1 MPPCRCELAV
11 AAGGGRFQVS
21 VPTAQRW
28 AARYR
33 QPGEAGM
40 VDRPCRPVASPR
52 WTPQRVERRMIKLR
66 WLRRWGPGRI
76 GHHLGLPPS
85 TVHKVLSRYRMARLD
100 GPDRATG
107 RSVRRYEHAAP
118 GDLVHVDV
126 KKLGRIP
133 DGGGH
138 KMLGRAAGQRNTRRG
153 KIGYW
158 YLHNAV
164 DDHSRLAYAEICP
177 DERKETAAAFWGRA
191 QAFFAGH
198 GVTVRR
204 VLTDNASCY
213 RSWLFADALG
223 ERRSPADPAVP
234 APNQRQGRTVQ
245 PHPARRMGLRPAL
258 PVRSRPRRRPP
269 RLAASLQS
277 PPSPHL
283 TRRQA
288 ADQQDRRH
296 QPLWA
301 EHDEVHSGD
310 DHAVLVLHGAVCER
324 EVPAVGITE
333 PQHGQPCDCQI
344 KRHEHERSS
353 ASVANLPDTPPAHK
367 IKV

>member
-1 MPPCRCELAV
+1 MSHANAPLTPTGRLRLARCVVDDGWPLRR
-11 AAGGGRFQVS
+11 AAERFQVS

-33 QPGEAGM
+33 QLGEAGM

-52 WTPQRVERRMIKLR
+52 RTPQRVERRIIKLR

-100 GPDRATG
+100 GLDRVTG
-107 RSVRRYEHAAP
+107 RVVRRYEHAAP

-164 DDHSRLAYAEICP
+164 DDHSRLAYSEICT

-204 VLTDNASCY
+204 VLTDNGSCY
-213 RSWLFADALG
+213 RSRLFADALG
-223 ERRSPADPAVP
+223 GVAHRWTRPYRPQTNGKVERFNRTLLDEWAYAQLYLSEADRVAAFPGWLHHYNHHRGHTSLGGKPPISRIAVT
-234 APNQRQGRTVQ
+234 N
-245 PHPARRMGLRPAL
+245 L
-258 PVRSRPRRRPP
+258 
-269 RLAASLQS
+269 
-277 PPSPHL
+277 
-283 TRRQA
+283 
-288 ADQQDRRH
+288 
-296 QPLWA
+296 
-301 EHDEVHSGD
+301 
-310 DHAVLVLHGAVCER
+310 C
-324 EVPAVGITE
+324 
-333 PQHGQPCDCQI
+333 GQ
-344 KRHEHERSS
+344 
-353 ASVANLPDTPPAHK
+353 NN
-367 IKV
+367 